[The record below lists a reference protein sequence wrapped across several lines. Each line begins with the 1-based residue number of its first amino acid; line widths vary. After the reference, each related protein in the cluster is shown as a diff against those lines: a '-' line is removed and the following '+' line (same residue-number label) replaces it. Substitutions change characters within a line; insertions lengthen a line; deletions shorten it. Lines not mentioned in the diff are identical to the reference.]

1 MLAESPRFVDASS
14 NGSSPRGLLSSLN
27 CCNRKNHSHI
37 TLPIVDPTFYAHKL
51 AYKNIELKN
60 SQYLATQPLLQS
72 NLGDLTTEEFSELF
86 NTNMLLGFNNRF
98 NPLKKKLDND
108 KNDFTL
114 ENVAPEDLHEN
125 NNAFPDSK
133 NEETSSNINLPLESL
148 PTGEANKPVWN
159 LLGKCFN
166 APNPNSNNWN
176 NSLGNM
182 NSLMDPPE
190 FLDSETLGDGNKPG
204 LFSKCLGPL
213 KPNTLDKFSSIVSQA
228 TLVPS
233 DVGCFNTCTK
243 KLNKYVDVEKLSTMA
258 SNSTLGLKNLYKSF
272 SQNNLLSSTQS
283 FFESL
288 PSTLLQETNTYTQF
302 FSFDEEPSCFNLKGL
317 TSCFK
322 KETGHLPSNFAN
334 LNTNSFVHEPFSG
347 NPSSRPMFH
356 ANKRS
361 RSKNSGPNTF
371 RLHAVEIHQ
380 YVPFPNL
387 PSSRFV
393 NEGALSNKVNTKYV
407 QDCFFN
413 PNATGMAAP
422 MIPNLLNGVKNVP
435 EVYHLKNK
443 ANRLSTQ
450 DLSMCVFPT
459 ESNDGLPGLVLVE

>member
-14 NGSSPRGLLSSLN
+14 NGSSPRVVLSALN
-27 CCNRKNHSHI
+27 CCNKKNHSHI
-37 TLPIVDPTFYAHKL
+37 TLPIVDPTFYANKL

-60 SQYLATQPLLQS
+60 SQYLATQPLLKS

-98 NPLKKKLDND
+98 NPLKMKLDND
-108 KNDFTL
+108 GNNFTL
-114 ENVAPEDLHEN
+114 ENIVPEDLQEN
-125 NNAFPDSK
+125 TNEFPDLK
-133 NEETSSNINLPLESL
+133 NEETSSNINLPLESMS
-148 PTGEANKPVWN
+148 TGEPTNNAVCN
-159 LLGKCFN
+159 LLGKCFK
-166 APNPNSNNWN
+166 AEKPASINWS

-182 NSLMDPPE
+182 NSLMDAPE
-190 FLDSETLGDGNKPG
+190 FDSETVVSENKPA
-204 LFSKCLGPL
+204 LFSKCFGPL
-213 KPNTLDKFSSIVSQA
+213 KINNLDKFNSIVSQA

-233 DVGCFNTCTK
+233 DVGCFNTCSK
-243 KLNKYVDVEKLSTMA
+243 KLNKYVDVDKLSTMA
-258 SNSTLGLKNLYKSF
+258 SNSTMGLRNLYKSF
-272 SQNNLLSSTQS
+272 SQNNILSSTQS

-288 PSTLLQETNTYTQF
+288 PSTLLQDTNTYTQF

-317 TSCFK
+317 TSCFR
-322 KETGHLPSNFAN
+322 KETCHLPTDFGN
-334 LNTNSFVHEPFSG
+334 LNTNCFPNEPFCV
-347 NPSSRPMFH
+347 NPSSRSMFQ
-356 ANKRS
+356 ANKRT

-393 NEGALSNKVNTKYV
+393 TEGARSHKLNSEYV

-422 MIPNLLNGVKNVP
+422 MIPNLLYGFKNVP
-435 EVYHLKNK
+435 DVYHLKNK

-450 DLSMCVFPT
+450 DLSMCVFPM
-459 ESNDGLPGLVLVE
+459 ESEDGLPELVLVE

>member
-283 FFESL
+283 FF
-288 PSTLLQETNTYTQF
+288 
-302 FSFDEEPSCFNLKGL
+302 D
-317 TSCFK
+317 CFK

-334 LNTNSFVHEPFSG
+334 LNTNSF
-347 NPSSRPMFH
+347 
-356 ANKRS
+356 
-361 RSKNSGPNTF
+361 NSGPNTF